1 MPKSMTYIKG
11 YMGKWLFFAT
21 IIGIAGGLSALAL
34 NTGITWISA
43 IGGKFPIFLAPV
55 MGGVLVMFIFQID
68 DQILGSG
75 TNKYILS
82 VNLYQGKLKSRTW
95 VSKLLA
101 SAATIGFRGSGGV
114 EGPMLLMG
122 GSIANTLTKL
132 PYMNRW
138 IDKEDHRILTVC
150 GAAGAIGAIFR
161 SPLGGGV
168 FAAELLYRTSLHYH
182 DVFPAILSS
191 TMGFVIYS
199 TLGNTEPIFSIPAYI
214 PNPSNVLYF
223 VLAGVLAGYASL
235 LFKIL
240 FHQVEKMGNYLEQK
254 VSRKY
259 LPILGGVLTGTVL
272 MFFPDAGGTG
282 SGFIQALIDGSFAT
296 QFLFFLLTAKI
307 LATAFTVG
315 LGGSAGLVIP
325 ALFIGAVTGG
335 ILGNFF
341 AVEGSGLA
349 SSLVISGMAASL
361 ASIANVPIA
370 ASVMLIEM
378 VGFQVGVPAVIGSV
392 LGYIVGQRKIV
403 YGTMRSQDPNFRT
416 GKDFRKVDRYFEE

>member
-1 MPKSMTYIKG
+1 MPKSMSYIKG
-11 YMGKWLFFAT
+11 YMGKWLTFAT

-34 NTGITWISA
+34 NTAIIWISE
-43 IGGKFPIFLAPV
+43 IGGQVPIFLAPII
-55 MGGVLVMFIFQID
+55 GGVLVMLIFQID

-82 VNLYQGKLKSRTW
+82 VNLYQGKLRSRTW

-132 PYMNRW
+132 PYINRW

-161 SPLGGGV
+161 SPLGGGI

-182 DVFPAILSS
+182 DMFPAILSS

-214 PNPSNVLYF
+214 PNPSNILYF
-223 VLAGVLAGYASL
+223 VLAGVLAGYVSL
-235 LFKIL
+235 IFKMV
-240 FHQVEKMGNYLEQK
+240 FHSIEKLGNLLGAI
-254 VSRKY
+254 VARKY
-259 LPILGGVLTGTVL
+259 LPILGGMLTGMFL
-272 MFFPDAGGTG
+272 IFFPEAGGTG
-282 SGFIQALIDGSFAT
+282 SSFIQELIDGSFAT
-296 QFLFFLLTAKI
+296 QFLILLLGAKI

-403 YGTMRSQDPNFRT
+403 YGTMRSQDPDFRP
-416 GKDFRKVDRYFEE
+416 GKDFRKTDRYFE

>member
-43 IGGKFPIFLAPV
+43 IGEKFPIFLAPV

>member
-1 MPKSMTYIKG
+1 
-11 YMGKWLFFAT
+11 
-21 IIGIAGGLSALAL
+21 
-34 NTGITWISA
+34 
-43 IGGKFPIFLAPV
+43 
-55 MGGVLVMFIFQID
+55 
-68 DQILGSG
+68 
-75 TNKYILS
+75 
-82 VNLYQGKLKSRTW
+82 
-95 VSKLLA
+95 
-101 SAATIGFRGSGGV
+101 
-114 EGPMLLMG
+114 
-122 GSIANTLTKL
+122 
-132 PYMNRW
+132 
-138 IDKEDHRILTVC
+138 
-150 GAAGAIGAIFR
+150 
-161 SPLGGGV
+161 LGGGV

>member
-1 MPKSMTYIKG
+1 MPKSMSYIKG
-11 YMGKWLFFAT
+11 YVGKWIGFAT
-21 IIGIAGGLSALAL
+21 IIGLAGGLSALAL
-34 NTGITWISA
+34 STAITWVGE
-43 IGGKFPIFLAPV
+43 IGGRLPLYLAPIA
-55 MGGVLVMFIFQID
+55 GGILVMLIFHFD
-68 DQILGSG
+68 DQTLGSG

-82 VNLYQGKLKSRTW
+82 VNLHQGKMRSRTW

-122 GSIANTLTKL
+122 GSIANTIAKL
-132 PYMNRW
+132 PYINRW

-161 SPLGGGV
+161 SPLGGGI

-182 DVFPAILSS
+182 DMFPAILSS

-214 PNPSNVLYF
+214 PNPSNILYF
-223 VLAGVLAGYASL
+223 VLAGILAGYASL
-235 LFKIL
+235 IFKMA
-240 FHQVEKMGNYLEQK
+240 FHKVEKLANYLSTK

-259 LPILGGVLTGTVL
+259 LPILGGVVTGIIL
-272 MFFPDAGGTG
+272 ISFPEAGGTG
-282 SGFIQALIDGSFAT
+282 SSFIQELIDGSFGT
-296 QFLFFLLTAKI
+296 RFLILLLGAKI
-307 LATAFTVG
+307 VATAFTVG

-325 ALFIGAVTGG
+325 ALFFGAVTGG

-392 LGYIVGQRKIV
+392 VGYVVGQRKIV
-403 YGTMRSQDPNFRT
+403 YGTMRSKDPDFRA
-416 GKDFRKVDRYFEE
+416 GKDFRKSDRYFEE